1 MSVTPTLQHSVEQFL
16 FRKAELC
23 DDQSWDEY
31 LDLFD
36 ANSVFHVP
44 QWDSEHVYTTDPKR
58 GMSLI
63 YYANR
68 TGLEDR
74 VFRLRTGKSAASTPM
89 PRTLHQITNVRIEAR
104 EDGTL
109 EVKGNWATFYARH
122 GIGEHFFGRVSY
134 GLRPDGESWK
144 ITRKHVLLLN
154 DTINA
159 VLDFYHL

>member
-1 MSVTPTLQHSVEQFL
+1 MTANLQQSVEQFL
-16 FRKAELC
+16 YRKAELC
-23 DDQSWDEY
+23 DAQSWDEY

-36 ANSVFHVP
+36 ENSEYHVP

-74 VFRLRTGKSAASTPM
+74 VFRLRTGKSAASTPL
-89 PRTLHQITNVRIEAR
+89 PRTLHQITNVRIAQR
-104 EDGTL
+104 ESGEL
-109 EVKGNWATFYARH
+109 EVKANWATFYARQ
-122 GIGEHFFGRVSY
+122 GIGEHFFGHVTYR
-134 GLRPDGESWK
+134 LRPAGDSWK
-144 ITRKHVLLLN
+144 IARKHVLLLN
-154 DTINA
+154 DKINA

>member
-1 MSVTPTLQHSVEQFL
+1 MSVTHTLQQSVEQFL
-16 FRKAELC
+16 YWKAELC
-23 DDQSWDEY
+23 DAQSWDEY

-36 ANSVFHVP
+36 EHSEFHVP

-74 VFRLRTGKSAASTPM
+74 VFRLRTGKSAASTPL
-89 PRTLHQITNVRIEAR
+89 PRTLHQITNVRIVER
-104 EDGTL
+104 EGGEL
-109 EVKGNWATFYARH
+109 EVKANWTTFYARQ
-122 GIGEHFFGRVSY
+122 GNGEHFFGRATY
-134 GLRPDGESWK
+134 HLRANGSGWK

>member
-1 MSVTPTLQHSVEQFL
+1 MSVTHTLQQSVEQFL
-16 FRKAELC
+16 YRKAELC
-23 DDQSWDEY
+23 DAQNWEEY

-36 ANSVFHVP
+36 ENSEFHVP

-68 TGLEDR
+68 TGLDDR
-74 VFRLRTGKSAASTPM
+74 VFRLRTGKSAASTPL
-89 PRTLHQITNVRIEAR
+89 PRTLHQITNVRIAER
-104 EDGTL
+104 ERGEL
-109 EVKGNWATFYARH
+109 EVKANWATFYARR
-122 GIGEHFFGRVSY
+122 GIGEHFFGHVTY
-134 GLRPDGESWK
+134 QLRPAGASWK
-144 ITRKHVLLLN
+144 IARKHVLLLN

>member
-1 MSVTPTLQHSVEQFL
+1 MAVTHALQQSVEQFL
-16 FRKAELC
+16 YRMAELC
-23 DDQSWDEY
+23 DAQSWDEY

-36 ANSVFHVP
+36 ENSEYHVP

-68 TGLEDR
+68 AGLEDR
-74 VFRLRTGKSAASTPM
+74 VFRLRTGKSAASTPL
-89 PRTLHQITNVRIEAR
+89 PRTLHQITNVRIAQGGQDE
-104 EDGTL
+104 L
-109 EVKGNWATFYARH
+109 EVKANWVTFYARH
-122 GIGEHFFGRVSY
+122 GVAEHFFGRVTY
-134 GLRPDGESWK
+134 QLRPHGESWK
-144 ITRKHVLLLN
+144 IMRKHVLLLN